1 MQHMMDAQEGSL
13 ALSEDSTE
21 EPENKLFD
29 VGLDKKPASANN
41 NKRLTEMEAM
51 AQCVLFFLAGQET
64 TLTTLTFAAYQL
76 ALNPAIQEKLR
87 KEVDECIAANGPEP
101 SLDVISK
108 LKYLNC
114 VVSEALRLL
123 PPVVRLERCGSNDY
137 VLGDTGMKLPSG
149 CTVII
154 PVYSIHHDPEFFSDP
169 ECFKPDRFNEENVG
183 SIHPYTY
190 LPFGAGPRNCIGS
203 RFVLQSIKMCLLHSV
218 HSVEFTKTDK
228 TKVPLSI
235 KPGIGVLTTEDITLG
250 IRRRP
255 DRLH

>member
-1 MQHMMDAQEGSL
+1 MAFQFGIIEIILGAVAGFMLYIATVERWRPIRTATSP
-13 ALSEDSTE
+13 AYST
-21 EPENKLFD
+21 
-29 VGLDKKPASANN
+29 A
-41 NKRLTEMEAM
+41 
-51 AQCVLFFLAGQET
+51 
-64 TLTTLTFAAYQL
+64 
-76 ALNPAIQEKLR
+76 KLR
-87 KEVDECIAANGPEP
+87 KGPEP

-123 PPVVRLERCGSNDY
+123 PPVVRLERCGTNDY

-169 ECFKPDRFNEENVG
+169 ECFRPDRFNEENVG

-228 TKVPLSI
+228 TKKTSLLEYGDGQIDSTDV
-235 KPGIGVLTTEDITLG
+235 
-250 IRRRP
+250 
-255 DRLH
+255 

>member
-1 MQHMMDAQEGSL
+1 MMDAQEVSL

-87 KEVDECIAANGPEP
+87 KEVDECIAANARSGAQLGRHIEVEIPELR
-101 SLDVISK
+101 SLGSAT
-108 LKYLNC
+108 L
-114 VVSEALRLL
+114 AA
-123 PPVVRLERCGSNDY
+123 PPWLERCGSNDY

-169 ECFKPDRFNEENVG
+169 ECFKPDRFSEENVG
-183 SIHPYTY
+183 SIRPYTY

-218 HSVEFTKTDK
+218 HSVQFTKTDK
-228 TKVPLSI
+228 TKKTSLLEYGDGQIDSTDV
-235 KPGIGVLTTEDITLG
+235 
-250 IRRRP
+250 
-255 DRLH
+255 

>member
-1 MQHMMDAQEGSL
+1 
-13 ALSEDSTE
+13 
-21 EPENKLFD
+21 
-29 VGLDKKPASANN
+29 
-41 NKRLTEMEAM
+41 M

-123 PPVVRLERCGSNDY
+123 PPRGE
-137 VLGDTGMKLPSG
+137 LPSG

-169 ECFKPDRFNEENVG
+169 ECFKPDRFSEENVG
-183 SIHPYTY
+183 SIRPYTY

-218 HSVEFTKTDK
+218 HSVQFTKTDK
-228 TKVPLSI
+228 TKKTSLLEYGDGQIDSTDV
-235 KPGIGVLTTEDITLG
+235 
-250 IRRRP
+250 
-255 DRLH
+255 